1 MAIRCRIQCLTTTL
15 YSNARYKKA
24 EIQLVDSDIHFIP
37 NTDFQSATE
46 DDFDA
51 IDIDLYSDEDE
62 RPESADPRLVA
73 ETFLNAVDRSRLLTF
88 EGEQFLFKR
97 LNFLRFRANAIQA
110 TLPDRRP
117 PRKKLREIARLLDE
131 AAQTREEIAQANLR
145 LVISIARKHSS
156 GPDECDEFVSE
167 SNAIL
172 LNAIDKFDFARG
184 YRFSTYATHAI
195 QRHLFRV
202 IGRQNKRAQRETTES
217 SAPLS
222 AISRDVP
229 TDEPTQ
235 ADILAAATSIVSRMD
250 EVLTN
255 RESTIVIRRFG
266 LDESGTSR
274 TLREIAEE
282 IGISK
287 ERVRQIL
294 LQSVEKLAGI
304 AEPFESI
311 FAVDDSFGEQR

>member
-1 MAIRCRIQCLTTTL
+1 MATTL
-15 YSNARYKKA
+15 HSSARYEKA
-24 EIQLVDSDIHFIP
+24 EDQLVDSDIRFIP
-37 NTDFQSATE
+37 NDEFQSATE

-51 IDIDLYSDEDE
+51 IDVDLYSAEDD
-62 RPESADPRLVA
+62 RPQSVEPKQAA
-73 ETFLNAVDRSRLLTF
+73 ETFLTAVDQSRLLTF

-97 LNFLRFRANAIQA
+97 LNFLRFRANAIQV
-110 TLPDRRP
+110 TLPERRP
-117 PRKKLREIARLLDE
+117 PRRKLREIARLLDE
-131 AAQTREEIAQANLR
+131 AAQTREEIARANLR
-145 LVISIARKHSS
+145 LVISIARKYSS
-156 GPDECDEFVSE
+156 GQDECDEFVSE
-167 SNAIL
+167 ANAIL

-202 IGRQNKRAQRETTES
+202 IGRRNKRAQRETTEW

-222 AISRDVP
+222 AVSRDVP
-229 TDEPTQ
+229 ADQPTH
-235 ADILAAATSIVSRMD
+235 ADVLAAATAIVSRMD
-250 EVLTN
+250 EVLTE

-266 LDESGTSR
+266 LDETGTSR
-274 TLREIAEE
+274 TLREIGEE

-294 LQSVEKLAGI
+294 LQSVEKLASV

>member
-1 MAIRCRIQCLTTTL
+1 MYSLASTL
-15 YSNARYKKA
+15 RSCVPYEKA
-24 EIQLVDSDIHFIP
+24 EDDLVDSDIRFIP
-37 NTDFQSATE
+37 NAEFQSATE

-51 IDIDLYSDEDE
+51 IDTDLYSAEDGRWE
-62 RPESADPRLVA
+62 SVDPEQAA
-73 ETFLNAVDRSRLLTF
+73 ETFLAAVDQSRLLTF

-97 LNFLRFRANAIQA
+97 LNFLRFRANAIQV
-110 TLPDRRP
+110 TLPERRP
-117 PRKKLREIARLLDE
+117 PRKKLREISRLLDE
-131 AAQTREEIAQANLR
+131 ASQTREEIARANLR
-145 LVISIARKHSS
+145 LVLSIARKHSS
-156 GPDECDEFVSE
+156 GQDECDEFVSE
-167 SNAIL
+167 ANAIL

-202 IGRQNKRAQRETTES
+202 IGRRNKRAQRETMES

-229 TDEPTQ
+229 SDEPTQ
-235 ADILAAATSIVSRMD
+235 ADVLTAATSIISRMD
-250 EVLTN
+250 EVLTE
-255 RESTIVIRRFG
+255 RESTIVVRRFG
-266 LDESGTSR
+266 LDDSGTSR
-274 TLREIAEE
+274 TLREIGEE

-294 LQSVEKLAGI
+294 LQSVEKLAVI

-311 FAVDDSFGEQR
+311 FAAEDSFGEQR

>member
-222 AISRDVP
+222 AISR
-229 TDEPTQ
+229 
-235 ADILAAATSIVSRMD
+235 VSRMD

>member
-1 MAIRCRIQCLTTTL
+1 LATAL
-15 YSNARYKKA
+15 YLDVRYEKA
-24 EIQLVDSDIHFIP
+24 ENHLVDSDIRFIP
-37 NTDFQSATE
+37 NDDFQSATE

-51 IDIDLYSDEDE
+51 IDVDLYSDEDD
-62 RPESADPRLVA
+62 RPELVTAEHAA
-73 ETFLNAVDRSRLLTF
+73 ETFLSAVDQSRLLTF

-97 LNFLRFRANAIQA
+97 LNFLRFRANAIQV

-131 AAQTREEIAQANLR
+131 AAQTREEIARANLR
-145 LVISIARKHSS
+145 LVLSIARKLSS
-156 GPDECDEFVSE
+156 NQDECDEFVSE
-167 SNAIL
+167 ANAIL

-202 IGRQNKRAQRETTES
+202 IGRRNKRAQRETTES
-217 SAPLS
+217 PAPLS
-222 AISRDVP
+222 AVSREIPVDQPTPADV
-229 TDEPTQ
+229 
-235 ADILAAATSIVSRMD
+235 LAAATSIVSRMS
-250 EVLTN
+250 EVLTQ
-255 RESTIVIRRFG
+255 REITVVIRRFG

-274 TLREIAEE
+274 TLREIGEE
-282 IGISK
+282 VGISK

-311 FAVDDSFGEQR
+311 FTADGSSGGEQ